1 VFTLDTNAII
11 YYPKNEARAVSTL
24 EPLFV
29 QDVALYVSSI
39 TELELFSSP
48 ALTDKDILAISQ
60 LLASLVIIPLDSRL
74 ARFAGYLRRLYRL
87 KTADSAIAAT
97 ALLTHTTL
105 VTRNISDFQRIPTLA
120 LMDV

>member
-1 VFTLDTNAII
+1 MFTLDTNAII